1 MSRLSRRHIRPP
13 NRSLSNFSRSAVPDS
28 IGDEIQRDDNRTWI
42 AKCHCGRE
50 VGLDPARVTENQL
63 ASIPGIG
70 RKNAWALISARAKAT
85 SKGNPIHTHQEM
97 FEAADIVPPAM
108 ALDVFEYHSTGSQ

>member
-1 MSRLSRRHIRPP
+1 MITGHGSRSVTAVEGIRPCEGHGE
-13 NRSLSNFSRSAVPDS
+13 STGVH
-28 IGDEIQRDDNRTWI
+28 T
-42 AKCHCGRE
+42 
-50 VGLDPARVTENQL
+50 
-63 ASIPGIG
+63 GIG

-97 FEAADIVPPAM
+97 FVAHIVPPAM